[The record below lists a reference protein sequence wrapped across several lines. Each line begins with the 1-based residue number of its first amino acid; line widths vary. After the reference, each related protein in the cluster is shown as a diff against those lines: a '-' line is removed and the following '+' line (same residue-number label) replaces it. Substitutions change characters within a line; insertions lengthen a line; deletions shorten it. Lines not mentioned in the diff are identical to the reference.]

1 MASGAAALTLRLAAV
16 AAVLALLVIPSLA
29 DCPSLGPAPPPPA
42 QAPPPPP
49 EAMPPPL
56 PAQAPPPPLEA
67 IPPPPPAQAPP
78 PPPEAIPPPP
88 PAQAPSP
95 PPEAIPP
102 PPPAQAST
110 PPPEAIPPAPVPDP
124 PRPCN
129 ICSRECYPACTEAI
143 ASLPES
149 RACDE
154 KCFNE
159 KRRCDQCRTPKIEEC
174 KANCSGSCDCLTQSY
189 KSCSDDCLFPECSPC
204 ATTRQHQ
211 YKYCRYQCNI
221 DYCNGNKCW

>member
-56 PAQAPPPPLEA
+56 PAQAPPP
-67 IPPPPPAQAPP
+67 
-78 PPPEAIPPPP
+78 
-88 PAQAPSP
+88 
-95 PPEAIPP
+95 PP

>member
-16 AAVLALLVIPSLA
+16 AAVLAMLVIPSLA
-29 DCPSLGPAPPPPA
+29 RCPSLGPAPPPPA

-49 EAMPPPL
+49 EAMPPPP

-78 PPPEAIPPPP
+78 PPPEATPPPL
-88 PAQAPSP
+88 
-95 PPEAIPP
+95 
-102 PPPAQAST
+102 
-110 PPPEAIPPAPVPDP
+110 PEAIPPAPVPDP

-129 ICSRECYPACTEAI
+129 ICSRECYPACTA
-143 ASLPES
+143 AKAALPDS
-149 RACDE
+149 KACDE
-154 KCFNE
+154 KCRNE
-159 KRRCDQCRTPKIEEC
+159 KSRCDQCRTPKIEEC
-174 KANCSGSCDCLTQSY
+174 KANCSGSCDCLTESY

-204 ATTRQHQ
+204 MTIRQFQ
-211 YKYCRYQCNI
+211 QKDCRHQCNI